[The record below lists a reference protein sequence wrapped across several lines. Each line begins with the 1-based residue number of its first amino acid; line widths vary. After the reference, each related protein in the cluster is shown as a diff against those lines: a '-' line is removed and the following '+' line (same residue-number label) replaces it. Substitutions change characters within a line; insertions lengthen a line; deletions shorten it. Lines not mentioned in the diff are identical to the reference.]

1 MDPATFTLH
10 SFTVTDDVTGNLV
23 PGIIQVDA
31 TGTTASFI
39 PQGFLAVGRTFAV
52 NLESYPAIDDSSG
65 NSLNPSG
72 AAFNFTT
79 SFTADTTAPQMLGMS
94 PANGATAVP
103 LNALIVLEFS
113 KPLDVIGASNGLQVK
128 SGGQPIQGAIALSNS
143 NQQLTFTPLGG
154 LTANT
159 TYTIVTTSQITDVGG
174 LALANPGTLSLTT
187 GTVTDTTTPSVTS
200 VSPSINQTGVPV
212 NAIVQLHFSKPVDPW
227 TITTA
232 TFQITYPTGAPIPG
246 TVLVSSNGQTA
257 TFTPG
262 GQLNSFSTYY
272 VQATFGIKDVEGQ
285 GLSNFGSYFTTGS
298 TTDASAPMVL
308 MVSPANGASSVPA
321 NVRVDLSIS
330 APLSVA
336 SVGSSAV
343 VLSAAGIPVPGTI
356 SLSNSGSTLTFIP
369 TNLLAAS
376 TTYTVTASGFTDQ
389 AGNSVVPFTSS
400 FATGASG
407 IANTTM
413 PTVVSAAP
421 VNGATSV
428 SVGSPVAL
436 TFNEPI
442 DATTVNDVTV
452 PISVSGISGVLAGT
466 YALDGTGT
474 VVTFTPLSPLPG
486 NSTVTVQVNSGL
498 LDLSGNTASSFYS
511 TFTTGTGSDTTAPVI
526 TMVTPQNGATG
537 IGPNV
542 QVVLTFSKSLN
553 PSTIN
558 ANTIALLV
566 NGSAWGNSIST
577 SADNRVVTVNGYGLP
592 VSSSITVL
600 LKSGVKFAVF
610 LQIGPKTGICSNTL
624 CSC

>member
-1 MDPATFTLH
+1 
-10 SFTVTDDVTGNLV
+10 
-23 PGIIQVDA
+23 
-31 TGTTASFI
+31 
-39 PQGFLAVGRTFAV
+39 
-52 NLESYPAIDDSSG
+52 
-65 NSLNPSG
+65 
-72 AAFNFTT
+72 
-79 SFTADTTAPQMLGMS
+79 MLGMS

-600 LKSGVKFAVF
+600 Y
-610 LQIGPKTGICSNTL
+610 
-624 CSC
+624 